1 MTIVSARNYTILT
14 WLLPVFIIIGAR
26 DLLWSQLESAYSH
39 IGNIGTFSDQIR
51 RTGIHIRELPEM
63 KSDYENLVRKKAVI
77 ASSLFGASSEAGL
90 YELLILKAR
99 EADVSIVSVTPRPRR
114 IDAGFAE
121 QPLSLEATGN
131 YNCLARFINEIE
143 KVNRLMR
150 VEELSMAKDR
160 GGMLTA
166 EIRLLVYMYV
176 DTLPTASKTAKGGNR
191 QENAFQERDTYLS
204 DLQKALGVTI
214 TPPSYSYTAPSGQ
227 ADPFGA
233 TSSQGVK
240 NPNQA
245 SGAKKETCGLSLKG
259 ILWKD
264 PPLAILESLDGK
276 TYIVKQGESV
286 NEVTVSSISRTD
298 VVIATPQG
306 DHVLHQYDQK

>member
-1 MTIVSARNYTILT
+1 MTIVSARSYTILT
-14 WLLPVFIIIGAR
+14 WLLPAVIIIGAR
-26 DLLWSQLESAYSH
+26 DILLPQLESAYSH
-39 IGNIGTFSDQIR
+39 IVNINTLSGQIR
-51 RTGIHIRELPEM
+51 STGIHIRELPEM
-63 KSDYENLVRKKAVI
+63 KNDYENLVRKKAVI
-77 ASSLFGASSEAGL
+77 ASSLFGTASEAGL
-90 YELLILKAR
+90 YELLMLKAR

-121 QPLSLEATGN
+121 QPLSLEVAGN
-131 YNCLARFINEIE
+131 YNCLARFTNGIE

-176 DTLPTASKTAKGGNR
+176 DTLPAASRGSRGVK
-191 QENAFQERDTYLS
+191 QENAFQERETYIA

-214 TPPSYSYTAPSGQ
+214 TPPAYSYTATSGQ

-233 TSSQGVK
+233 TGSQGAK
-240 NPNQA
+240 NPKET
-245 SGAKKETCGLSLKG
+245 SGGKKETFGFALKG
-259 ILWKD
+259 ILWKE

-286 NEVTVSSISRTD
+286 NGFTVSSISRTD